1 MFIENFIEYLSVEKG
16 YSTHTLKAYDRDLY
30 QFKRFCEFEGVDLNE
45 VNYQVIR
52 SYIAFLLEEGLLAQS
67 VNRKITALKT
77 YFQFLK
83 RIEVVKENPLLHHK
97 SIKTSKRLTLP
108 FSKEEVLKVLN
119 EKIDIEDFE
128 NCRDRLIIEL
138 LYLTG
143 IRREE
148 LISLKISSFEQSA
161 RTIRVVGKRNKQRIL
176 PVTDRLYWLL
186 ENYLRLR
193 VYMEKRDVDT
203 LLITV
208 KGDKIYPSLVYRII
222 KSYFSKVS
230 SKVKVSPHVLRHTFA
245 THLLDEGADLN
256 AVKELLGHSSLSS
269 TQIYT
274 HTSMAAL
281 KGVYKNAHPRS
292 KK

>member
-16 YSTHTLKAYDRDLY
+16 YSAHTLKAYDRDLY
-30 QFKRFCEFEGVDLNE
+30 QFKQFCEFEGVNLNE

-83 RIEVVKENPLLHHK
+83 RIDVIKENPLLHHK

-186 ENYLRLR
+186 DNYLRLR
-193 VYMEKRDVDT
+193 VFMDKRDVDT

-230 SKVKVSPHVLRHTFA
+230 SKIKVSPHVLRHTFA

-274 HTSMAAL
+274 HTSMATL

>member
-16 YSTHTLKAYDRDLY
+16 YSTHTLKAYDRDLC

-83 RIEVVKENPLLHHK
+83 RIDVIKENPLLHHK

-193 VYMEKRDVDT
+193 VFMEKRDVDT

>member
-16 YSTHTLKAYDRDLY
+16 YSAHTLKAYYRDLY
-30 QFKRFCEFEGVDLNE
+30 QFKQFCEFEGVNLNE

-83 RIEVVKENPLLHHK
+83 RIDVIKENPLLHHK

-186 ENYLRLR
+186 DNYLRLR
-193 VYMEKRDVDT
+193 VFMDKRDVDT

-230 SKVKVSPHVLRHTFA
+230 SKIKVSPHVLRHTFA

-274 HTSMAAL
+274 HTSMATL